1 MNVSA
6 VDPRQ
11 GGGPLRPIDARGLHV
26 EGGLWAERM
35 TTNRARTIPHGL
47 AQLEA
52 SGALGNFRNAARGSG
67 IYMGGIDDTG
77 ITFPFIDSDV
87 YKWLE
92 AAGWELGRAPDA
104 ALAASASAVID
115 LVVAAQQPDGYL
127 NTYVQ
132 LSGRQRFSDLQWGH
146 ELYCIGHLVQAAV
159 AWQRALGDDRLLR
172 VARAAIEPIHRELG
186 PDGRD
191 GVDGHPEIEMA
202 LVELYRV
209 SGEER
214 VLTLARHLLEQ
225 RGRGLLGEG
234 RLGAAYWQD
243 RLPVREAHT
252 VMGHAVRQLYLDCG
266 AVDVAVESGDAE
278 LLGAVLRRWD
288 DMRATRTYLTGG
300 VGSRHRDEAFGAPFE
315 LPPDRAYT
323 ETCAAIGSVMLAWRL
338 LLATGEARFADAIE
352 RALLDAVLPGLSLDG
367 QAFFYVNPLQR
378 RPAVPPAVVAG
389 RRPWYP
395 CACCPPNVMRTLS
408 SLEHLLATTDEG
420 GLQLHQYA
428 GGTVT
433 ADLGDEAVGLRVDTE
448 YPWEGRVA
456 ITVERTPARTWTLR
470 LRVPEWC
477 TDWSL
482 RVAGAPVAAEAHGGQ
497 VRLERAWQPGDR
509 VELELA
515 MPARF
520 TAPDPRVDAVRGT
533 LAVERGPLVYALEE
547 ADLPEGVALADVAID
562 AGRMP
567 EVGAE
572 PDPRLGRRPV
582 TVALVHRR
590 RPVAPW
596 PYADAA
602 AARQAGGPAK
612 AQRLAVR
619 LHPYYAWANR
629 GDGAMRVWIPED

>member
-1 MNVSA
+1 MA
-6 VDPRQ
+6 
-11 GGGPLRPIDARGLHV
+11 
-26 EGGLWAERM
+26 
-35 TTNRARTIPHGL
+35 TNRARTIPHGL

-67 IYMGGIDDTG
+67 IYVGGMDDAG

-92 AAGWELGRAPDA
+92 AVGWELGRAPDA
-104 ALAASASAVID
+104 RLAASASEVID
-115 LVVAAQQPDGYL
+115 LVAAAQQPDGYL

-172 VARAAIEPIHRELG
+172 VARAAIEPIDRELG

-202 LVELYRV
+202 LVELYRL

-214 VLTLARHLLEQ
+214 VLVLARHLLEQ
-225 RGRGLLGEG
+225 RGPRPPRRGPHG
-234 RLGAAYWQD
+234 RGVLAGPPAGARGAHGDGPRRASALPRLRRRRRGRGDRRRGAARRRPPSLGRHARHAHLPD
-243 RLPVREAHT
+243 R
-252 VMGHAVRQLYLDCG
+252 
-266 AVDVAVESGDAE
+266 
-278 LLGAVLRRWD
+278 RR
-288 DMRATRTYLTGG
+288 RARAIATRPSGRPSS
-300 VGSRHRDEAFGAPFE
+300 SRPTAP
-315 LPPDRAYT
+315 T
-323 ETCAAIGSVMLAWRL
+323 
-338 LLATGEARFADAIE
+338 
-352 RALLDAVLPGLSLDG
+352 
-367 QAFFYVNPLQR
+367 R
-378 RPAVPPAVVAG
+378 RPAPPSAASCWPGGCCWPPARPASRTPSSGPSSTRSCPASRSTG
-389 RRPWYP
+389 RPSSTSTRCSDARPCRLP
-395 CACCPPNVMRTLS
+395 RSQVGSPGTPAPAAHPTSCARCRASSSCWPRRTTS
-408 SLEHLLATTDEG
+408 

-428 GGTVT
+428 GGAVT
-433 ADLGDEAVGLRVDTE
+433 ADLGGEAIGLRVETE

-456 ITVERTPARTWTLR
+456 ITVERTPARSWTLR

-477 TDWSL
+477 TDWGL
-482 RVAGAPVAAEAHGGQ
+482 RVAGAPVASEAHGGQ
-497 VRLERAWQPGDR
+497 VSLERAWQPGDR

-533 LAVERGPLVYALEE
+533 LAVERGPLVYALED

-562 AGRMP
+562 AGRTP
-567 EVGAE
+567 EVVAE
-572 PDPRLGRRPV
+572 PDARLGTRPV
-582 TVALVHRR
+582 AVTLVHRP
-590 RPVAPW
+590 RPLAAW
-596 PYADAA
+596 PYVDAA
-602 AARQAGGPAK
+602 AARQAGGPAE
-612 AQRLAVR
+612 AQRLAVT